1 MRQLGKGHSVMFF
14 APGEVDRCIRSLIPN
29 HGPAFED
36 RIRAADVIRWA
47 MHETCEDI
55 RHHLPIWAQQGL
67 DHHRRFAAYQDYSAT
82 GNLDVL
88 RNAWLQRESRTLE
101 EMYSLPAHADG
112 IDPKINKIAP
122 LKERMERFGIT
133 KLVDVRVAEE
143 QEQEREQEQEQ
154 EQEQEREQ
162 EREVNHEIEQERH
175 VERPQKVQPA
185 RHVLRRDIHKFVET
199 GILPMRSAHIRP
211 LLIPIHMAEGLELT
225 PEWSPSPL
233 ATTDFTTTVLD
244 SDGTRLTEY
253 LRPVNWVLSTG
264 SGRDTVVV
272 AISPYEANE
281 LLPIIREKRKVRLH
295 VYTPR
300 VTLSMRSF
308 SDLTFHSIPDLPAA
322 TWTAPAHIRTVL
334 NLFSGQLYFDNR
346 EEYENLCALLA
357 LSRAHPGATYSRP
370 DGFVPPA
377 HRTGGYSPF
386 ADSKI
391 SILKTLIGLRRKGT
405 SYSRTH
411 LGQMLNAVPLSE
423 ETLSAM

>member
-1 MRQLGKGHSVMFF
+1 MRMRQLGKGHSVMFF
-14 APGEVDRCIRSLIPN
+14 APGEVDRRIRNLIPN
-29 HGPAFED
+29 GPAFED
-36 RIRAADVIRWA
+36 RIRVADVIRWA
-47 MHETCEDI
+47 LHETCEDI
-55 RHHLPIWAQQGL
+55 RHHLPFWAQQGL
-67 DHHRRFAAYQDYSAT
+67 DHHKRFAAYQDYSAT
-82 GNLDVL
+82 GNLEVL

-101 EMYSLPAHADG
+101 EMYSLAAHAAG
-112 IDPKINKIAP
+112 IDPEINSIAP

-133 KLVDVRVAEE
+133 NLVDVRVAEE

-154 EQEQEREQ
+154 EQE
-162 EREVNHEIEQERH
+162 REVNHEIERERH
-175 VERPQKVQPA
+175 VERPRRVQPA
-185 RHVLRRDIHKFVET
+185 RHILRQEIHKFVET
-199 GILPMRSAHIRP
+199 GILPMRSAHISP
-211 LLIPIHMAEGLELT
+211 LLTPIHMAEELKLT

-253 LRPVNWVLSTG
+253 LRPVNWILSSG

-281 LLPIIREKRKVRLH
+281 PLPIIRKRRNVRLH

-308 SDLTFHSIPDLPAA
+308 SDLRFHSIPDLPAE
-322 TWTAPAHIRTVL
+322 TWTAPAHVRTML
-334 NLFSGQLYFDNR
+334 NLFSGQLYFDSK
-346 EEYENLCALLA
+346 EEYESLCTLLA
-357 LSRAHPGATYSRP
+357 LSRAHPGARCQL
-370 DGFVPPA
+370 DGFVLPV
-377 HRTGGYSPF
+377 HRTGSSDSPF
-386 ADSKI
+386 AESKI

-423 ETLSAM
+423 ETLSAMSR

>member
-14 APGEVDRCIRSLIPN
+14 APGEVDRCIRNLIPN
-29 HGPAFED
+29 GPALGD
-36 RIRAADVIRWA
+36 RIRVADVIRWA
-47 MHETCEDI
+47 LHETCADI
-55 RHHLPIWAQQGL
+55 HHHLPFWAQQGL

-82 GNLDVL
+82 GNLEVL

-101 EMYSLPAHADG
+101 EMYSLAAHSTG
-112 IDPKINKIAP
+112 IDPEINSIAP

-133 KLVDVRVAEE
+133 MLVDVRVAEE
-143 QEQEREQEQEQ
+143 QEQEREQEHEH
-154 EQEQEREQ
+154 ECEA
-162 EREVNHEIEQERH
+162 NHEIERERH
-175 VERPQKVQPA
+175 VECPQKVQPA
-185 RHVLRRDIHKFVET
+185 RHVLRREMHKFVET
-199 GILPMRSAHIRP
+199 GILPMRSAHISP
-211 LLIPIHMAEGLELT
+211 LLIPIHMAEELKLT

-244 SDGTRLTEY
+244 TDGTRLTEY
-253 LRPVNWVLSTG
+253 LRPVNWILSSG

-308 SDLTFHSIPDLPAA
+308 SDLRFHSIPDLPAE
-322 TWTAPAHIRTVL
+322 TWTAPAHIRTTL
-334 NLFSGQLYFDNR
+334 NIFSGQLYFDNG
-346 EEYENLCALLA
+346 EEYESLCALLA
-357 LSRAHPGATYSRP
+357 LSRAHPGATYSQL

-377 HRTGGYSPF
+377 YRTGRSSPF
-386 ADSKI
+386 AESKI

-411 LGQMLNAVPLSE
+411 LGQMLNGVPLSE
-423 ETLSAM
+423 ETLSSMSR